1 MQIGEVHWQIYRDG
15 RVALS
20 SHSGS
25 GASVDQSWDRGLS
38 PPIFTAERLGKWT
51 HLVSVYDA
59 GGQNIR
65 HYVNGQFI
73 SSTPI
78 KRSVPLKLGAVE
90 IGNWGVRVDQ
100 PKWAS
105 LKNSGS
111 SYLKRHWTGCID
123 EFALLSRPLSEEEI
137 QRYYDQGRV
146 SLGVSMANV
155 K

>member
-1 MQIGEVHWQIYRDG
+1 
-15 RVALS
+15 
-20 SHSGS
+20 
-25 GASVDQSWDRGLS
+25 
-38 PPIFTAERLGKWT
+38 LGKWT
-51 HLVSVYDA
+51 HLVSVFD
-59 GGQNIR
+59 GEGKNIR

-105 LKNSGS
+105 LKNADP

-123 EFALLSRPLSEEEI
+123 EFALLSRPLSEEEV
-137 QRYYDQGRV
+137 RRSYEQGRV
-146 SLGVSMANV
+146 SLGTSVA
-155 K
+155 KR